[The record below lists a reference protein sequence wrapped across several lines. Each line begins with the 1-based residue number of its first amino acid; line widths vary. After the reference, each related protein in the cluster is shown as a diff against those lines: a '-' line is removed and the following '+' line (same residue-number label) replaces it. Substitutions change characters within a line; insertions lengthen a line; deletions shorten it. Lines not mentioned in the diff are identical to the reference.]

1 MLEDS
6 KAMCPIKA
14 DKIKPRRLAALG
26 RIDEPS
32 AQVADIVLVHCA
44 GLHRIVGEGADRQG
58 RGRKGDFLGIKV
70 RPVDPRIGKLDA
82 RQRAVGLHLLGHAGD
97 RRDILI
103 LPKAQFDERRDLG

>member
-1 MLEDS
+1 MLEDA
-6 KAMCPIKA
+6 KAMRAIEA
-14 DKIKPRRLAALG
+14 DEVKPRRLAALG
-26 RIDEPS
+26 RIDEPA

-58 RGRKGDFLGIKV
+58 RGRKRNLLGIEV

-82 RQRAVGLHLLGHAGD
+82 RKRAVGFHPLGHTGD

-103 LPKAQFDERRDLG
+103 LPKAQFDEGRDLG